1 MSVAV
6 RTVADMFHPWRA
18 LRSRPDITVEWRKLA
33 LDEYAT
39 TNGRD
44 RIWMDPRQ
52 TQVERRCTIAHEL
65 VHIELEHTD
74 GCTPREDRE
83 VDLLVA
89 RRLIAMDDLLS
100 ALRWADDLYTVAD
113 ELWVDEAT
121 LLARYDGLTADE
133 RARIVRLYE
142 EVERGC

>member
-1 MSVAV
+1 
-6 RTVADMFHPWRA
+6 MFHPWRA
-18 LRSRPDITVEWRKLA
+18 LRARPDITVEWRELS
-33 LDEYAT
+33 LEHYAV

-65 VHIELEHTD
+65 AHIELGHTD
-74 GCTPREDRE
+74 GCTAREDRE

-89 RRLIAMDDLLS
+89 RRLIDMGDLLS
-100 ALRWADDLYTVAD
+100 ALRWAEDLYTVAD

-121 LLARYDGLTADE
+121 LLARYDGLTAAE
-133 RARIVRLYE
+133 RAQIARLYQ
-142 EVERGC
+142 EVESGC

>member
-1 MSVAV
+1 
-6 RTVADMFHPWRA
+6 
-18 LRSRPDITVEWRKLA
+18 LEWRELS
-33 LDEYAT
+33 LEHYAV

-65 VHIELEHTD
+65 AHIELGHTD
-74 GCTPREDRE
+74 GCTHREDRE

-89 RRLIAMDDLLS
+89 RRLIEMPDLLD
-100 ALRWADDLYTVAD
+100 ALRWTEEFVEAADC
-113 ELWVDEAT
+113 LWVDEAT
-121 LLARYDGLTADE
+121 LMARLDGLTADE
-133 RARIVRLYE
+133 RAQIVRLYE